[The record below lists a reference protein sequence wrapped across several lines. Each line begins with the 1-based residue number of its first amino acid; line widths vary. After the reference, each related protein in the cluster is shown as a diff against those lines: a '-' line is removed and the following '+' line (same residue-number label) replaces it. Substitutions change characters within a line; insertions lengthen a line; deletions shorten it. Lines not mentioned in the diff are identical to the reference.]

1 MLICV
6 SYLYILNVNSS
17 SGIPFTNIFSHSVGL
32 FILLIVSI
40 IVQNSLI
47 LYIAFHDRTDIP
59 HTYCGKYHCISIRV
73 CIYVVK
79 KKYLYKQYLL
89 SLHNKAK
96 KCEWVIVAQSC
107 LTLCNPMNYSL
118 TGSSVHGNLQARLLE
133 WVTISTNSLSEKNIE
148 SKIRRVYW
156 YSCVA

>member
-79 KKYLYKQYLL
+79 KNISINSICFLCIIKQ
-89 SLHNKAK
+89 K
-96 KCEWVIVAQSC
+96 
-107 LTLCNPMNYSL
+107 
-118 TGSSVHGNLQARLLE
+118 SV
-133 WVTISTNSLSEKNIE
+133 SE
-148 SKIRRVYW
+148 
-156 YSCVA
+156 